1 MQRTGLLR
9 DAVMLAAAAAIGW
22 WAHGGKRRVE
32 AASEANMVYQFDS
45 LTPGSSLTLYN
56 AEERTLYVY
65 HGATAGNSHLSCSFR
80 YRIPRAG
87 APIDRENCAA
97 GSLLR

>member
-9 DAVMLAAAAAIGW
+9 DAVMLAVAAAIGW
-22 WAHGGKRRVE
+22 WAHGGNRRVQAAE
-32 AASEANMVYQFDS
+32 ASTVYQFDT

-56 AEERTLYVY
+56 TDERTLYVY
-65 HGATAGNSHLSCSFR
+65 QGATAGNSHLSCSFR
-80 YRIPRAG
+80 YRIPRTG